1 MSMNHQLYDN
11 KVIANRFEDILNTKL
26 ETRNLM
32 TIDNSLATAAGMKKA
47 VHTYK
52 YEGTVEELA
61 MGQGNSEDA
70 AGLVSLTKKEYEVKV
85 QQQPFHYFDEQAMID
100 PLAVQCAIE
109 KAAVEMKNHFNK
121 KFFNCIEE
129 VGEDEK
135 IVIEAQLDGALTY
148 NDVVDALALLN
159 MEMEEGLFLLVGDD
173 MKTDIRK
180 DEDYKAARQGE
191 LLFSGQVGQVAGLP
205 VVHSRMIAAG
215 HAYIMDRNAVTCF
228 IKKEVEVEQERDANC
243 RRNDVYLRVV
253 NVMAITDATRIIRLV
268 KQA

>member
-1 MSMNHQLYDN
+1 MSKNHQLYDN

-32 TIDNSLATAAGMKKA
+32 TIDNSLAAEAGMKKA
-47 VHTYK
+47 IHTYK
-52 YEGTVEELA
+52 YDGTVEELA
-61 MGQGNSEDA
+61 MGEGNSAE
-70 AGLVSLTKKEYEVKV
+70 GLVSLTKKEYEAKV
-85 QQQPFHYFDEQAMID
+85 QQQHFNYFDEQAMID

-121 KFFNCIEE
+121 KFFACIEE
-129 VGEDEK
+129 EGQDDK
-135 IVIEAQLDGALTY
+135 IVVEAQLDGALTY

-205 VVHSRMIAAG
+205 VVHSRMIEKG
-215 HAYIMDRNAVTCF
+215 HAYIMDKNAVTCF
-228 IKKEVEVEQERDANC
+228 IKKEAEVEQERDANH

-253 NVMAITDATRIIRLV
+253 NVIAITDATRIIRLV

>member
-32 TIDNSLATAAGMKKA
+32 TIDNSLATEAGMKKA
-47 VHTYK
+47 IHTYK
-52 YEGTVEELA
+52 YDGTVEELA
-61 MGQGNSEDA
+61 MGQGNSEE
-70 AGLVSLTKKEYEVKV
+70 GLVSLTKKEYEAKV
-85 QQQPFHYFDEQAMID
+85 QQQHFNYFDEQAMID

-121 KFFNCIEE
+121 KFFDCIEE
-129 VGEDEK
+129 EGQSDK
-135 IVIEAQLDGALTY
+135 IVVEAQLDGALTY

-191 LLFSGQVGQVAGLP
+191 LLFNGQVGNVAGLP
-205 VVHSRMIAAG
+205 VVHSRMIKDG
-215 HAYIMDRNAVTCF
+215 HAYIMDKNAVTCF
-228 IKKEVEVEQERDANC
+228 IKKEAEVEQERDANK
-243 RRNDVYLRVV
+243 RQNKVYLRVV

-268 KQA
+268 KKA